1 MGSKLKKCIIDY
13 KRYEK
18 VLELAIRRMV
28 EYEKFMNGFIDFLY
42 EDFDR
47 IDDDKLKDEILKD
60 RLKDQFNL
68 RGEREHK
75 LLRMKIKEYIL
86 THEDID
92 SIFKK

>member
-13 KRYEK
+13 KRYAK
-18 VLELAIRRMV
+18 VLELAIRRMA
-28 EYEKFMNGFIDFLY
+28 EYENFMNGLIDLLY

-60 RLKDQFNL
+60 QLKHKLNL
-68 RGEREHK
+68 REEREHK
-75 LLRMKIKEYIL
+75 LLRMKIREYIL

>member
-1 MGSKLKKCIIDY
+1 M
-13 KRYEK
+13 
-18 VLELAIRRMV
+18 A
-28 EYEKFMNGFIDFLY
+28 EYENFMNGLIDLLY

-60 RLKDQFNL
+60 QLKHKLNL
-68 RGEREHK
+68 REEREHK
-75 LLRMKIKEYIL
+75 LLRMKIREYIL

>member
-18 VLELAIRRMV
+18 VLELAKRRMA
-28 EYEKFMNGFIDFLY
+28 EYEKFMSWLIDFLY

-47 IDDDKLKDEILKD
+47 IDDDKLKNEILKD
-60 RLKDQFNL
+60 QLKHKLNL
-68 RGEREHK
+68 REEREHK
-75 LLRMKIKEYIL
+75 LLRMKIREYIL